1 LERELDSMAAGADG
15 AERVTSIVAEAVL
28 AVGEW
33 LHEGWIEAPRG
44 LEALEGAKVDVI
56 RDWYGPHWIVRL
68 TMDDPPWFGDS
79 IVVEVEELEG
89 GRFQCTIP
97 CPSDFHRTNIEC
109 CHRQGK
115 TPPGHWSLNHSPKP
129 KKGFSLA
136 SHEEEPRLHVVSS
149 QGSRVAQSSPSLFF
163 LDRPRDLGWA
173 DSRHWMEEE

>member
-1 LERELDSMAAGADG
+1 MAAVADG
-15 AERVTSIVAEAVL
+15 TERVTSIVAEAVL
-28 AVGEW
+28 AIGEW
-33 LHEGWIEAPRG
+33 LYEGWIEAPRG
-44 LEALEGAKVDVI
+44 LEALERARVNVI

-68 TMDDPPWFGDS
+68 TMDEPPWFGDS

-97 CPSDFHRTNIEC
+97 RAWDFHRTNIEC
-109 CHRQGK
+109 CHRKGHI
-115 TPPGHWSLNHSPKP
+115 PSGHWSLNDSPKP

-136 SHEEEPRLHVVSS
+136 SHEEDELRVHMVAS
-149 QGSRVAQSSPSLFF
+149 QVRKAVQSSSSLFF